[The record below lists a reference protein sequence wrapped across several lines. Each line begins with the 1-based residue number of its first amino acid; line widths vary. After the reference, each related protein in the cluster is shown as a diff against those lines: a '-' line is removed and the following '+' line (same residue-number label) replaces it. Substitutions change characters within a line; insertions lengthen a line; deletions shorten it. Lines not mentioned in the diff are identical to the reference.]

1 MSIFELKC
9 RFSSLSTK
17 SCNRTEKGSLE
28 NDVLQCENSRV
39 GRRIHCIQTCIQTPY
54 IATAGSD
61 TIQVWNYATGEL
73 VISKEF
79 ACIPLSTSFHPSG
92 LHMLIVF
99 MDEVQCVHIC
109 VDELKIFW
117 RMPIRSCRCCA
128 FSNGGQSFALAD
140 NNLIQIFNFLSGEKT
155 INLKGHN
162 SKVVNILWVNGD
174 QDLIT
179 HDEMG
184 VIYLWNVTSAS
195 REKECIQFKS
205 CPDIK
210 YVHIGPDKMWLL
222 KDSHLHS
229 ISSLAVDGIV
239 DDTPN
244 FGGPLLSSNE
254 PMSFCIATLD
264 RSTECSSLR
273 IYDTITREFVDLS
286 FEDKISA
293 ISLSSKDNYLIVGFE
308 SGTIS
313 VYNFVDLR
321 GSRSLLTELPNLD
334 TEMVE
339 EPIVALANKVYLQ
352 EKEAALMD
360 LCTIKKEMQ
369 EDYVY
374 RTGLKILSQNEE
386 LARLKDCFRDTSDKV
401 ALALQT
407 LEDVI
412 KKIKRR
418 HKTEAESQAS
428 MARTEVDT
436 VERESEAKLLSLSES
451 YDDVKANVL
460 IRIDVL
466 NLDKQHLSKSNE
478 RAILHNVTEWK
489 NKHKEQL
496 AICNELGRNISKSN
510 LEYKECVSQIE
521 NEVDSQIETATKDHR
536 EKLSRNREA
545 TLKASS
551 ENGIMHKRFV
561 ALERHIE
568 DQKETI
574 KILLSREEDMHDQV
588 KRLEE
593 SAKELSNNY
602 DETTFNKK
610 TKTVA
615 ITRLSNRKKDL
626 DKFQYVLDE
635 KLNDIKNSLGQN
647 DDTNEFKKAIGEKA
661 KYTDD
666 LRRES
671 IEIEGYI
678 VLTSKMV
685 TSVHRDI
692 STEQKFISAQR
703 RRYKIVTEWLL
714 KTLDCI
720 QNTSELSNCINQMPL
735 HPVIAHTL
743 HIVSDD
749 AYAKRTVEQKI
760 KSEEG
765 NALKKGFDENRK
777 GCDAIQMRQQM
788 EYDSIRNQ
796 NQEKLHVIKSKRQEL
811 TAVRLQIQRFDE
823 KNCEH
828 TW

>member
-9 RFSSLSTK
+9 RFPSLSTK
-17 SCNRTEKGSLE
+17 RCNNNEKGSFEYDILP
-28 NDVLQCENSRV
+28 LA
-39 GRRIHCIQTCIQTPY
+39 GRIHCIKTCIQTPY

-61 TIQVWNYATGEL
+61 AIQVWNYATGEL
-73 VISKEF
+73 VISKKF
-79 ACIPLSTSFHPSG
+79 ACIPLSISFHPSG

-109 VDELKIFW
+109 VDELKMFW

-128 FSNGGQSFALAD
+128 FSNGGQKFALAD
-140 NNLIQIFNFLSGEKT
+140 NNLIQIFNFSSGEKEC
-155 INLKGHN
+155 NLKGHN
-162 SKVVNILWVNGD
+162 SKVVHILWVNGD

-184 VIYLWNVTSAS
+184 VIYLWNVSSAS
-195 REKECIQFKS
+195 RQKECIQFKS

-210 YVHIGPDKMWLL
+210 YVHISPDKMWLL
-222 KDSHLHS
+222 EGIHLHC
-229 ISSLAVDGIV
+229 ISSLAIDGII

-244 FGGPLLSSNE
+244 FGGLLLASHE
-254 PMSFCIATLD
+254 PMSFCIATLNH
-264 RSTECSSLR
+264 SKECSSLR
-273 IYDTITREFVDLS
+273 IYDAITREFVDIS

-308 SGTIS
+308 SGKIS
-313 VYNFVDLR
+313 VFNFVDLR

-334 TEMVE
+334 VVE

-374 RTGLKILSQNEE
+374 RTGLKVISQNEE
-386 LARLKDCFRDTSDKV
+386 IAQLKDGFKEKSDKV

-407 LEDVI
+407 LEDMI
-412 KKIKRR
+412 TKMNRR

-428 MARTEVDT
+428 MTKAEADR
-436 VERESEAKLLSLSES
+436 VERESKTKLLALSES
-451 YDDVKANVL
+451 YNDVKANVL
-460 IRIDVL
+460 KCIGVL
-466 NLDKQHLSKSNE
+466 NLEQQDLSKSNKQ
-478 RAILHNVTEWK
+478 AILNYVTTWK

-496 AICNELGRNISKSN
+496 AICNELGRNVSKKN
-510 LEYKECVSQIE
+510 AEYKECVSQIE
-521 NEVDSQIETATKDHR
+521 NEVDSQIETSTKDHV

-561 ALERHIE
+561 ALQRHIE

-574 KILLSREEDMHDQV
+574 KILLSREEDMRDQV
-588 KRLEE
+588 IRLEE
-593 SAKELSNNY
+593 SAKEMRSKF
-602 DETTFNKK
+602 DETIFIKN
-610 TKTVA
+610 TKTGA

-635 KLNDIKNSLGQN
+635 KLNDIKHILSQN
-647 DDTNEFKKAIGEKA
+647 DDTNECRKAIKEET
-661 KYTDD
+661 KYTDG

-671 IEIEGYI
+671 REIEDYI

-685 TSVHRDI
+685 TRFQNDI

-703 RRYKIVTEWLL
+703 RRYRIVTEWLL

-720 QNTSELSNCINQMPL
+720 QNTSELSDCMNQMPL
-735 HPVIAHTL
+735 HPVITHNL
-743 HIVSDD
+743 HIVSGD
-749 AYAKRTVEQKI
+749 AYAKRPVGQKI

-765 NALKKGFDENRK
+765 NALRKGFDETRK
-777 GCDAIQMRQQM
+777 RCGAIEMRQRM

-796 NQEKLHVIKSKRQEL
+796 NQKKLFAINSKRQEL
-811 TAVRLQIQRFDE
+811 TAIRLQIQRFDD
-823 KNCEH
+823 KNCGRI
-828 TW
+828 